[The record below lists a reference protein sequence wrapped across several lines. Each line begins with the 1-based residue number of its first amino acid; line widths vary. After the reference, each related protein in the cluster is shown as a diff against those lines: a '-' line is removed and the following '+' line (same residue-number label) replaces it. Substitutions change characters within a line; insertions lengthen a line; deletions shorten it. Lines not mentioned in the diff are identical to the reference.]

1 MYALHSW
8 FRNLLGSNSN
18 RWVTAAKICAR
29 KRPRLFPVRDNMVCS
44 LLADGRAL
52 NAGKNGWPGNFS
64 VDIQVYAYLLTD
76 DEDMRVL
83 DSVLWMRAQRLRS

>member
-52 NAGKNGWPGNFS
+52 NAGNGWPGNFS